1 MFMRMRNRYDSISE
15 IWPGNLLLHVGH
27 RSSIVWEKKVNLT
40 YMVNVDAQRTANE
53 GHWVKIG
60 ERATLSAGE
69 SHTKPES
76 AD

>member
-1 MFMRMRNRYDSISE
+1 M
-15 IWPGNLLLHVGH
+15 
-27 RSSIVWEKKVNLT
+27 
-40 YMVNVDAQRTANE
+40 YMVNIDAQRTANE

-69 SHTKPES
+69 PHAKPES